1 MIISTSS
8 FELNRTDGTKLYIEL
23 EPVYY
28 EENGRQKHAAVY
40 QLQATRQDD
49 PAGEYTE
56 DNPGDT
62 TEIGSFAH
70 KEDDKYEWEYLGE
83 FLDENEQAQVAAHI
97 QGIEDDEDGR
107 RDNFYV
113 QAYYHG
119 GMNSFE
125 ITPQDDRYQIAYD
138 GDIVAELRHN
148 EDWKQI
154 SGEPLDEDVFVSIRQ
169 AIEAKFD

>member
-8 FELNRTDGTKLYIEL
+8 FELIRTDGTKLYIEL
-23 EPVYY
+23 EPVFY
-28 EENGRQKHAAVY
+28 EEGGLQKHAAVY
-40 QLQATRQDD
+40 QLQATRHDD

-70 KEDDKYEWEYLGE
+70 KEDDKYEWEYLGD
-83 FLDENEQAQVAAHI
+83 FLDEQEQAHVAAYI
-97 QGIEDDEDGR
+97 QGLEYDEDSLKS
-107 RDNFYV
+107 FYV
-113 QAYYHG
+113 QAFYNG

-125 ITPQDDRYQIAYD
+125 VTPHDDKYKVAYD
-138 GDIVAELRHN
+138 GKTIAELWHYK
-148 EDWKQI
+148 EWEQV
-154 SGEPLDEDVFVSIRQ
+154 SGVPLDEDVFVSIKQ

>member
-23 EPVYY
+23 EPVFY
-28 EENGRQKHAAVY
+28 EENGQQKHAAVY
-40 QLQATRQDD
+40 QMQATRHDD

-70 KEDDKYEWEYLGE
+70 KEDDKYEWEYLGD
-83 FLDENEQAQVAAHI
+83 FLNEEEQAHVAAYI
-97 QGIEDDEDGR
+97 QGLEYDDDGLES
-107 RDNFYV
+107 FYV
-113 QAYYHG
+113 QAFYRG

-125 ITPQDDRYQIAYD
+125 VTPQEDSYKVAYD
-138 GDIVAELRHN
+138 GKIIAELRHN
-148 EDWKQI
+148 EEWEQV
-154 SGEPLDEDVFVSIRQ
+154 SGEPLDEDVFVSVKQ